1 MNLKTL
7 TSHLFIIRRIKHQC
21 NKSVGRATHRKY
33 SCLLTELPSH
43 FALSTDT
50 LRNFAIN
57 VSHNVEVAQTSLL
70 NLHPQYLFCIL
81 KYDALNGKESSGG
94 SDIFIVDTFST

>member
-1 MNLKTL
+1 M
-7 TSHLFIIRRIKHQC
+7 RRIKHRC
-21 NKSVGRATHRKY
+21 NKSAGRATRRKY

-43 FALSTDT
+43 FALSTDM
-50 LRNFAIN
+50 LRKFAIN
-57 VSHNVEVAQTSLL
+57 ISFVSHNVEVAQTSLL

-94 SDIFIVDTFST
+94 SDIFIVDTFSK